1 MSVLQHIEFLTDSLQ
16 IWHKLSLAWEGVS
29 HAMTFDLDLYL
40 QGYLAVTL
48 PISWIIFMC
57 DTNTIY
63 GGDDVS
69 PTISSRSKVKV
80 TQVLLVFAVST
91 LLMLYWP
98 WWSLPGDFLVMIHET
113 VIINIQG
120 F

>member
-63 GGDDVS
+63 GGTMCHL
-69 PTISSRSKVKV
+69 PFPGQRSRSHKS
-80 TQVLLVFAVST
+80 F
-91 LLMLYWP
+91 
-98 WWSLPGDFLVMIHET
+98 
-113 VIINIQG
+113 
-120 F
+120 